1 MKFKNWRID
10 TLISYLTDC
19 KGSNILDCHLA
30 PTCSGE
36 ITIKNGNVDVSDKI
50 AVDII
55 QHAKMDAAERK
66 DDADS

>member
-1 MKFKNWRID
+1 MKFKNWNID

-19 KGSNILDCHLA
+19 KSSSILDCHFA

-55 QHAKMDAAERK
+55 QHAKMDGGRNETN
-66 DDADS
+66 